1 MPRKSNPMPTMGALF
16 ITNPRRKNPMATR
29 RRRNGLAL
37 RRNGALNHLIAKK
50 IGVNIQTAGGREAV
64 KQFKRTPQ
72 YKKWAA
78 SAATK
83 KALAAGR
90 KAAKAKTAKK
100 RAYKKKHGTS
110 KAAQFYARVS
120 KSKPRSKSK
129 GKSKKGLNAWQQF
142 VSDHAGENRSMAELS
157 LMARKAGIID
167 KKPTSKSASKKGKSK
182 VAKSTALRGKK
193 STGTRSDGRKWYRVG
208 NKFVSA
214 AAYKKA
220 KANPSRRRRNPTRRR
235 RNGMHLGAL
244 ALRKNQ
250 GLPFVG
256 TVAGAVDKIP
266 VVGPPVAEFVPSLAV
281 AGVSGAGV
289 YFLHK
294 FAEDKGYIP
303 AWAEPYS
310 YTMIGVGGALATLA
324 IPAGNLS
331 TRRNLA
337 AGMAMLGAGFDLFN
351 YFQSKHSGAG
361 AIAAMEAAANGEMGA
376 LALRRNRGYG
386 AYEYTGGALN
396 NPGYGALAMR
406 TNPAF
411 RGPVH
416 PEVSYG
422 GAHDLGS
429 TEAAGSYMD
438 AEMADASACPSD
450 FSMKEAQV
458 LMMGPAAYFQ
468 SFGKPAHSMLSK
480 QSGGMSKHA
489 GKPGHRWGWM
499 IKLVGFK
506 GMQQLCAM
514 DAASR
519 KQYIAQL
526 KSYAMQSLSGQSQN
540 VVPMEPSV
548 FEQSGAE
555 GAHGLG
561 GMHLNG
567 MHLNGMHDYGAFMY
581 EGGAL

>member
-50 IGVNIQTAGGREAV
+50 IKVNIQTAGGREAV
-64 KQFKRTPQ
+64 KQFKRTPA

-83 KALAAGR
+83 KALEAGR
-90 KAAKAKTAKK
+90 KAKTAKTAKK
-100 RAYKKKHGTS
+100 RVYKKKHGTS
-110 KAAQFYARVS
+110 KAAQFYSRVGGS
-120 KSKPRSKSK
+120 KSRSKRKTSSGGK
-129 GKSKKGLNAWQQF
+129 GKSA
-142 VSDHAGENRSMAELS
+142 
-157 LMARKAGIID
+157 
-167 KKPTSKSASKKGKSK
+167 
-182 VAKSTALRGKK
+182 
-193 STGTRSDGRKWYRVG
+193 Y

-214 AAYKKA
+214 RFAAARKAGVETSMGQIADEWARKKAGKSPSPAKKRRSTAKKKVATSRGRKQTGTMKNGRKWYKVDNKFVTAAAYKRA

-266 VVGPPVAEFVPSLAV
+266 VVGPPVAEFIPSLAV

-289 YFLHK
+289 LFLHK
-294 FAEDKGYIP
+294 FAEDKGFIP
-303 AWAEPYS
+303 TWADPYQ
-310 YTMIGVGGALATLA
+310 YTMVGVGGALATLA
-324 IPAGNLS
+324 IPVGNLS

-351 YFQSKHSGAG
+351 YFQSKHSDSG

-422 GAHDLGS
+422 GGHDLGS
-429 TEAAGSYMD
+429 AEAAGSYMD

-450 FSMKEAQV
+450 FSVQEAQV
-458 LMMGPAAYFQ
+458 LMMGPAAHFQ
-468 SFGKPAHSMLSK
+468 AFGKPAHSMLSK

-499 IKLVGFK
+499 VKLIGFK
-506 GMQQLCAM
+506 GMQQLCSM

-526 KSYAMQSLSGQSQN
+526 KSYAIQSLSGQSQN

-567 MHLNGMHDYGAFMY
+567 MHDYGAFMY
-581 EGGAL
+581 KGGAL